1 MNFSLSSF
9 WAVDLTKVL
18 TKGFSSRRRPY
29 TLKSFV
35 LTIWCSS
42 DLSNYSYS
50 LSYIYIFSYMYN
62 EGKAAIS
69 TEVSFDLSPCIKLR
83 SFFEPVK
90 CDPYLSSS
98 GSNATIGLSLASSV
112 SFY

>member
-1 MNFSLSSF
+1 
-9 WAVDLTKVL
+9 
-18 TKGFSSRRRPY
+18 
-29 TLKSFV
+29 
-35 LTIWCSS
+35 
-42 DLSNYSYS
+42 
-50 LSYIYIFSYMYN
+50 MYN

-98 GSNATIGLSLASSV
+98 GSKATIGLSLASSV